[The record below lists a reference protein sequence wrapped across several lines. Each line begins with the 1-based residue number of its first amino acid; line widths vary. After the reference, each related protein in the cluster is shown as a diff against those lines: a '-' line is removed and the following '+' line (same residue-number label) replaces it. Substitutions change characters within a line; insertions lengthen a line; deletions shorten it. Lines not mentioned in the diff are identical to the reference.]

1 MAGGCCGHEQSFD
14 GVSQTYRRILLIIIA
29 INGLMF
35 GVEMVAGWLSGSQA
49 LQADALDF
57 LGDTI
62 SYAVSL
68 WAIGKAL
75 SIRSRAAMAKGVSL
89 ALMAAWVTGSTL
101 YKVLILNT
109 PDALTMGTVAIA
121 AFVANLVSVLLLMRY
136 REGDA
141 NVRSVWLCSRNDA
154 IGNLIVVAAASGV
167 WATDSAWPDLGV
179 AFIMAALFLNS
190 AIQIIR
196 QARTE
201 MQQAD
206 TEQTAAST
214 GCGSDQ
220 GHRHNHH

>member
-1 MAGGCCGHEQSFD
+1 MAGGCCGHEQSFA
-14 GVSQTYRRILLIIIA
+14 GVSRTYRRILLIIIA

-75 SIRSRAAMAKGVSL
+75 AIRSRAAMAKGISL

-109 PDALTMGTVAIA
+109 PDAVTMGTVAIA
-121 AFVANLVSVLLLMRY
+121 AFVANMVSVLLLMRY

-154 IGNLIVVAAASGV
+154 IGNLVVVVAASGV
-167 WATDSAWPDLGV
+167 WATDSAWPDLSV
-179 AFIMAALFLNS
+179 AFVMAALFLS
-190 AIQIIR
+190 SSIQIIR
-196 QARTE
+196 QARVE
-201 MQQAD
+201 IQQAD
-206 TEQTAAST
+206 RDQPAAQT
-214 GCGSDQ
+214 GCTSARRDHPDQ
-220 GHRHNHH
+220 S

>member
-1 MAGGCCGHEQSFD
+1 MAGGCCGHEQNFA
-14 GVSQTYRRILLIIIA
+14 GVSQTYRRILLIIIV

-75 SIRSRAAMAKGVSL
+75 AIRSRAALAKGISL

-136 REGDA
+136 RDGDA

-167 WATDSAWPDLGV
+167 WATDSAWPDLSV
-179 AFIMAALFLNS
+179 AFIMAALFLSS

-196 QARTE
+196 QARAE
-201 MQQAD
+201 MATAD
-206 TEQTAAST
+206 TNKPVEQTGCTAAREH
-214 GCGSDQ
+214 
-220 GHRHNHH
+220 GHDHH